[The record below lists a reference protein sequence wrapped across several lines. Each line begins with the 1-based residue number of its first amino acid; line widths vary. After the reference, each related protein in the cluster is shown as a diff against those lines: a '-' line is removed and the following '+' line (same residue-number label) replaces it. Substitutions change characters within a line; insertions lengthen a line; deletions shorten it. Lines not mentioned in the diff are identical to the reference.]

1 MRHRLSIILILLG
14 ALLLLCSCEEKSR
27 NTRWQWS
34 SKEIALPEDFGNIRS
49 ITSAEGNVFVASYT
63 ALGRYHQGEI
73 TPVDTIYSPKA
84 PAMVYGVTSY
94 DATVFLLTGEM
105 LPHYTDSGEAQENP
119 NFSGQYAVIPY
130 RENTRGEAVTF
141 QLSKDDQLAGI
152 LALSDEYML
161 CWTESDAWV
170 ISMTDGS
177 GRPQAI
183 TGEIIAPTV
192 SQSGAWLW
200 VKDHDTYGYYP
211 LSAQLSALG
220 DCVWP
225 EECPANLAASSSDN
239 NGCLLNTGAA
249 LSLYNTEGCVLVPLA
264 EWRECALS
272 RATITNIVQVDSDTW
287 LCGSYVENK
296 AWVVTRQAIA
306 DGQQTLQIAAAFGTS
321 ELDALVE
328 QFNATHTNCTAV
340 VKYYPENAYDR
351 LCTEIMAGNG
361 PDVLNLYGLSL
372 PLGSPYLEDIYP
384 YIDSDESLD
393 RNTFIPTVLS
403 SLEVNGTLQSVP
415 ATYAVATLTAN
426 TSAVGD
432 RTSWTF
438 REMQALLAQQNRNT
452 HLLPETWTQEEFL
465 KWIASIS
472 TGAFVDWEN
481 HTADYN
487 SAEFREQLQ
496 FCATL
501 PKTFQHAEAG
511 NRWQA
516 LAQLQVIQSPL
527 VLQSICQ
534 QYDRPFT
541 FIGFPCESG
550 NGSFFECTTLH
561 LGISSDSAKKD
572 LAWEFVRYA
581 LLPEYQ
587 QALAETG
594 YLSVRNDVREA
605 QLQGEIAE
613 EMMGEPLDS
622 ALLKQYYQLTS
633 QPLLFIGYNEEI
645 AQIIQDEGSSFF
657 DGQRTVEEAAERIQ
671 NRVALYLS
679 EIE

>member
-1 MRHRLSIILILLG
+1 MKKRFAILLTLLA
-14 ALLLLCSCEEKSR
+14 ALLLCGCGER
-27 NTRWQWS
+27 ADDQRWLWS
-34 SKEIALPEDFGNIRS
+34 SKEITPPADFGYVLTVAGTES
-49 ITSAEGNVFVASYT
+49 DVFVISHT
-63 ALGRYHQGEI
+63 ALGRYEGGRI
-73 TPVDTIYSPKA
+73 TVLDAIYSA
-84 PAMVYGVTSY
+84 DDPAMTYGASGYGETLY
-94 DATVFLLTGEM
+94 LLAGE
-105 LPHYTDSGEAQENP
+105 LRPQYTENGEPRENP
-119 NFSGQYAVIPY
+119 DFSGAYTVIAY
-130 RENTRGEAVTF
+130 RNGARAETTPF
-141 QLSKDDQLAGI
+141 QLSENDVLSGL

-177 GRPQAI
+177 VRSQAI

-192 SQSGAWLW
+192 SRSGMWLW
-200 VKDHDTYGYYP
+200 VKEHDAYGYYP

-249 LSLYNTEGCVLVPLA
+249 LSLYNTERCVLVPLA

-351 LCTEIMAGNG
+351 LCTEIMAGDG

-372 PLGSPYLEDIYP
+372 PLGSPYLEDLYP

-487 SAEFREQLQ
+487 STEFREQLQ

-501 PKTFQHAEAG
+501 PKTFQYAEAG
-511 NRWQA
+511 DRWQA

-527 VLQSICQ
+527 ALQSICQ

-561 LGISSDSAKKD
+561 LGVSSDSAKKD

-613 EMMGEPLDS
+613 EMMGEPLDL